1 MGPWVYKRE
10 RREEAH
16 QSSNMQLSERTPTR
30 YVTWL
35 ESVYTDAHARTD
47 ALYRTAQTAYLQ
59 SGTEKPLIKYHA
71 ATSVFV
77 QKHLLPREL
86 MAKAAGEVG
95 LPEILAKLDSVDPS
109 LTAVDPSAFFTKKS
123 DDVITVDEL
132 HWRLVTGDAS
142 HAVKNPSPYDLYV
155 WVCSRL
161 AMLDPVRV
169 CRAVIALCRMGYLSE
184 EAVHLWKH
192 TVQSTERALKKLL
205 EGPLPLRTLQ
215 PRELLQCFETS
226 DSLE

>member
-59 SGTEKPLIKYHA
+59 SGAEKPLIKYHA

-77 QKHLLPREL
+77 QKHLLPRE
-86 MAKAAGEVG
+86 
-95 LPEILAKLDSVDPS
+95 

-205 EGPLPLRTLQ
+205 EGPLPLRTLR